1 MKKVIL
7 FATAAIM
14 AFSAWADQEY
24 HLVVKGAD
32 GTQQKFNINELDHI
46 SFDGDKMLVHK
57 DGVATEFAIDDIDHM
72 TLDLIE
78 GIEATFEKNFEGLQ
92 LAIDHGVLTAAQ
104 PGTQLNMQIFDLNGR
119 LVAATAA
126 DSELTYS
133 LIDLPAGAYIVT
145 VNGKAVKFIR

>member
-1 MKKVIL
+1 ML
-7 FATAAIM
+7 SL
-14 AFSAWADQEY
+14 SAWADQEY

-32 GTQQKFNINELDHI
+32 GTEQQFNINELDHI

-57 DGVATEFAIDDIDHM
+57 GGTATEFALDDIDHM

-78 GIEATFEKNFEGLQ
+78 GIEATFEKNFDGLQ
-92 LAIDHGVLTAAQ
+92 LNVERGVLTASQ
-104 PGTQLNMQIFDLNGR
+104 PGAQLNMQIFDLNGR
-119 LVAATAA
+119 LVAATTA

-133 LIDLPAGAYIVT
+133 LIDLPTGAYIVT